1 MMQGSAE
8 FKHERTELPA
18 SEEFNREFAV
28 IFSHYYPT
36 QEEAENSH
44 KADLEQFGGLE
55 LVKTDEDMEEPNI
68 SNREPIVGE
77 VQAQH
82 DADELS
88 LLYNKYMDYFVSKE
102 YTWQNNKE
110 LIASACKRIKE
121 TFPNIAF
128 KQNLENL
135 L

>member
-1 MMQGSAE
+1 MQGSAE
-8 FKHERTELPA
+8 FKHERAELPA

-36 QEEAENSH
+36 QEEAEDSQ
-44 KADLEQFGGLE
+44 KADLEQFGGME
-55 LVKTDEDMEEPNI
+55 LVKTDAETGEPNI
-68 SNREPIVGE
+68 SNREPIVSE
-77 VQAQH
+77 VQAQA

-88 LLYNKYMDYFVSKE
+88 LLYNKYIDYFVSNE
-102 YTWQNNKE
+102 YIWKNNKE
-110 LIASACKRIKE
+110 LIASACKRIQE
-121 TFPNIAF
+121 TFPSIVF